1 MQEESISYI
10 DRDISSYS
18 GLYDIEISLAV
29 IDAMIVCEYVSIR
42 LSLSYYLTT
51 GYSRTKLNTILN

>member
-18 GLYDIEISLAV
+18 GLYDIEISLYELIITIV
-29 IDAMIVCEYVSIR
+29 WQIDRQVSGSCYNYPIAAA
-42 LSLSYYLTT
+42 LV
-51 GYSRTKLNTILN
+51 G